1 MLVRAVGITSEP
13 MPLRAESSSAVAGAD
28 RVRWL
33 VLSADHETRDVVGDA
48 VRRNG
53 GACHAVHGGSGPS
66 RSLVVRP
73 YHYAFIDILHPPGDG
88 SGING
93 WADALRLHRCRL
105 VIRAADGD
113 LAGERWARER
123 GAVIYLPG
131 RLDAAGLQCLLRE
144 LERHR

>member
-13 MPLRAESSSAVAGAD
+13 VPLRVERSSTVAGAD

-33 VLSADHETRDVVGDA
+33 VLSADRETRHVVGDA
-48 VRRNG
+48 VRRHG
-53 GACHAVHGGSGPS
+53 GVCHAVHGGSGPS
-66 RSLVVRP
+66 RALVVRP
-73 YHYAFIDILHPPGDG
+73 YHYAFIDILHPPGGG
-88 SGING
+88 SGIDG
-93 WADALRLHRCRL
+93 WADALRLHGCRL

-113 LAGERWARER
+113 LDGERWARER

-131 RLDAAGLQCLLRE
+131 RLDAVGLQCLLRE